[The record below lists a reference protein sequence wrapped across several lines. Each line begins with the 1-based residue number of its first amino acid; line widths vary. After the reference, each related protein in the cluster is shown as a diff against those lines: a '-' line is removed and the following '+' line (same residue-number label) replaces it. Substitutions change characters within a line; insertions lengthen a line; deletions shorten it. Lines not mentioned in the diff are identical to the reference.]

1 MFFLF
6 FPLNKTVMFYNR
18 KIFIFQICSST
29 NHLNNW
35 WQIELKVCGILYR
48 FERFTSW
55 ELSSFCD
62 QNNKQFVIQF
72 VYQSLSKVRT
82 KIIDSALLSN
92 FLISQMSIN
101 VWLRIKMWL
110 TFPSSRNSKA
120 TSSHGHQRLKNKGG
134 EYHVDAWVI
143 SPLWSKNNKKK
154 TLKITLPNIWASG

>member
-1 MFFLF
+1 
-6 FPLNKTVMFYNR
+6 MFYSR
-18 KIFIFQICSST
+18 KVFIFQICSNT

-35 WQIELKVCGILYR
+35 WQTELKVCGILNR

-55 ELSSFCD
+55 KLPSFCD

-72 VYQSLSKVRT
+72 VYQSLSKVRA

-110 TFPSSRNSKA
+110 TLPSRRNSKA
-120 TSSHGHQRLKNKGG
+120 TSSQGHQRRKNKGG
-134 EYHVDAWVI
+134 EYRVDAWVI